1 MPARSYG
8 QFCGLARALEHVG
21 DRWTLL
27 IVRQLLT
34 GPRRYVDLQRA
45 LRGISTNVLAE
56 RLQRLEADGIVEAT
70 ELPAPARTPVW
81 ALTDEGRDLE
91 PVVLELIRFGTRYL
105 RDPDRADEPAHDDW
119 VIFPLRWLARRA
131 PIDPPQRWRFELGSA
146 PVVTVTADGRRV
158 ELRPDGGRVHLT
170 VSAAGA
176 NELATVLSGASDAPG
191 PLGLDGDAGPF
202 LRLVADGLQNS

>member
-45 LRGISTNVLAE
+45 LGGISTNVLAE
-56 RLQRLEADGIVEAT
+56 RLQRLESDGIVEAT

-81 ALTDEGRDLE
+81 ALTSDGRDLE
-91 PVVLELIRFGTRYL
+91 PVVLELLRFGTRYL
-105 RDPDRADEPAHDDW
+105 ADPDRRDEPAHDDW

-131 PIDPPQRWRFELGSA
+131 PVDPPQRWRFELGDDRVLTVSA
-146 PVVTVTADGRRV
+146 EGRQV
-158 ELRPDGGRVHLT
+158 ELRPDGGPVDLT
-170 VSAAGA
+170 VSAPNVAT
-176 NELATVLSGASDAPG
+176 LAAVLSGEVGPPG
-191 PLGLDGDAGPF
+191 GLALDGAAQPF
-202 LRLVADGLQNS
+202 RRLIHLGLQNS